1 MTCLSLICKKKL
13 FSCFNIKLKL
23 MIKLKSLHNKFI
35 LFTPELFF
43 LFLFSPF
50 LLIVPQYLMTSITS
64 ISFTYS
70 DSFYLLCL
78 CTGLNSSIVFISWYL
93 CTIFW
98 YLHLSIEAISWKSQP
113 CSTSLIWFPATFQHQ
128 FPGPTSLISSHFS
141 LPPVNHL
148 SLLDVIWTFIF
159 VVKILENL
167 YQVSWE
173 L

>member
-1 MTCLSLICKKKL
+1 
-13 FSCFNIKLKL
+13 

-35 LFTPELFF
+35 LFTPELVFFF

-50 LLIVPQYLMTSITS
+50 LLLVPQYLMTSITS

-78 CTGLNSSIVFISWYL
+78 CTGLNSSIVFISWFL

-128 FPGPTSLISSHFS
+128 FPGPASLILIS
-141 LPPVNHL
+141 LCHL
-148 SLLDVIWTFIF
+148 SII
-159 VVKILENL
+159 
-167 YQVSWE
+167 YHC
-173 L
+173 